1 MSNVPRLTRRRLLQT
16 TAAGAALA
24 SPVTSAAYAAARKR
38 KKADV
43 VVIGAGFSGLAAAR
57 ALVAAGHSVIVLEAR
72 DRVGGRT
79 RNASIAGGKY
89 IAEVG
94 GQFVGPT
101 QDRILALAKAGGA
114 KTFDV
119 YNSGQSVYLARGQR
133 ALYPA
138 SVGFPD
144 DPEVAALVGVLLEI
158 DKLAAKV
165 GVAAPW
171 KHPKARQYDGM
182 TLAQYLAPKN
192 LTPA

>member
-1 MSNVPRLTRRRLLQT
+1 MSHPTSLTRRRLLQAGASAAALGALEAPLS
-16 TAAGAALA
+16 TAAFAA
-24 SPVTSAAYAAARKR
+24 SRKR
-38 KKADV
+38 RRADV
-43 VVIGAGFSGLAAAR
+43 VVVGAGFSGLAAAR

-79 RNASIAGGKY
+79 RNASIAGGRY

-101 QDRILALAKAGGA
+101 QDRILALAKAVGA

-138 SVGFPD
+138 SVGIPD
-144 DPEVAALVGVLLEI
+144 DPEVTALISV
-158 DKLAAKV
+158 
-165 GVAAPW
+165 
-171 KHPKARQYDGM
+171 
-182 TLAQYLAPKN
+182 
-192 LTPA
+192 